1 MSKLLAGSKEIPT
14 FHFFGLPH
22 FYAVYE
28 DTGTRKLCN
37 ERLRVICGWSVLLVL
52 KEARAAAAVIHSL
65 IFLYF
70 VLHSAHVFGGLK
82 QINKLV

>member
-28 DTGTRKLCN
+28 DIDTRKMCN
-37 ERLRVICGWSVLLVL
+37 ERLRVICEWSVPLVL
-52 KEARAAAAVIHSL
+52 KEARAAAVIHSL
-65 IFLYF
+65 IFCF
-70 VLHSAHVFGGLK
+70 AQCTRFFPVLNEL
-82 QINKLV
+82 IN